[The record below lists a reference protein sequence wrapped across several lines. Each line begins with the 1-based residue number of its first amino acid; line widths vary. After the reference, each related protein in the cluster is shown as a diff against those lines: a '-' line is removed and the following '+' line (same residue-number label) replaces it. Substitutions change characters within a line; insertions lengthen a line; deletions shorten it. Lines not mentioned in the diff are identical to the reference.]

1 LVKEVDGETL
11 YAQFKLGESIYTA
24 EKPYGF
30 VPLEELDRV
39 LDVQGPIS
47 PEGGPGDL
55 AEFVQKTR
63 LDVPCQLRLVQGD
76 GGVTDVIYENRHFLL
91 RTLSEGQIAQT
102 RFSYLVTDGQD
113 LFLSNR
119 AEWDEEYKSVKVLPE
134 VGTELV
140 QMVQDIAAA
149 RLEGN
154 GARFRIW
161 SEDGVWDAMFTDVP
175 TEFGVGWQK
184 PGEGSWGQMFDLQY
198 WDGMETAILD
208 LSWQEDNTLLLTC
221 QTSNG
226 AISLL
231 TFDPQ
236 SKQLY
241 SASAN

>member
-1 LVKEVDGETL
+1 M
-11 YAQFKLGESIYTA
+11 
-24 EKPYGF
+24 
-30 VPLEELDRV
+30 
-39 LDVQGPIS
+39 
-47 PEGGPGDL
+47 
-55 AEFVQKTR
+55 
-63 LDVPCQLRLVQGD
+63 
-76 GGVTDVIYENRHFLL
+76 
-91 RTLSEGQIAQT
+91 
-102 RFSYLVTDGQD
+102 
-113 LFLSNR
+113 
-119 AEWDEEYKSVKVLPE
+119 
-134 VGTELV
+134 

-236 SKQLY
+236 SKQLC